1 MEDNKIKKYS
11 KDYSE
16 GGYWAKIK
24 RYAAKFGIKP
34 VYISLLLF
42 YSIPKVPIIDKAI
55 ILGSLGYF
63 ISPIDAIP
71 DSIPVIGYIDDIG
84 VLTLAYYRIKV
95 NIDDETREKAKGVLK
110 SFFGNFNESII
121 NEL

>member
-1 MEDNKIKKYS
+1 MESNKIKKYS

-16 GGYWAKIK
+16 DGYWAKIK
-24 RYAAKFGIKP
+24 RYASKFGLKP

-42 YSIPKVPIIDKAI
+42 YSIPKVSIIDKAI

-63 ISPIDAIP
+63 ICPIDAIP
-71 DSIPVIGYIDDIG
+71 DSIPVVGYLDDIG

-95 NIDDETREKAKGVLK
+95 NIDDEAREKAKRTLK
-110 SFFGNFNESII
+110 SFFGNFDENII